1 MWIRNVR
8 AAMRMGIGAVAAA
21 ALWAG
26 SVPAAASTIDL
37 RPHETGRIFSF
48 GPDPG
53 TGFFAQGVV
62 ADDIFLE
69 EIGLLL
75 AGTPDTLAFNV
86 LVTGSRVDG
95 GGALG
100 LAPDLDNILFDSGP
114 NTLTSTDL
122 TNYDWTVGT
131 PVVNGET
138 YFIVIDAYTPPVSS
152 GLGNAA
158 AVNQGIDPV
167 NFYADG
173 EFVFYNPDPGETLAA
188 INTNTWERFSSH
200 DTNMAFRAVFTDH
213 VIPEP
218 ASALILG
225 AGAAVLAWRRRRR

>member
-1 MWIRNVR
+1 MRIRGKHLAGR
-8 AAMRMGIGAVAAA
+8 LGIAVAAA
-21 ALWAG
+21 VLCASAI
-26 SVPAAASTIDL
+26 PATASTIEL
-37 RPHETGRIFSF
+37 RPYETGRIFSF

-75 AGTPDTLAFNV
+75 AGTPDTLVYNV
-86 LVTGSRVDG
+86 LVTGARTDG

-100 LAPDLDNILFDSGP
+100 LAPDFDNILFNSGA
-114 NTLTSTDL
+114 NTLTSTNL

-131 PVVNGET
+131 PVVNGDT
-138 YFIVIDAYTPPVSS
+138 YFIVIDAYTPPVST

-167 NFYADG
+167 HFYADG
-173 EFVFYNPDPGETLAA
+173 EFVFYNPSPGETLAN
-188 INTNTWERFSSH
+188 INTNTWDRLSSH
-200 DTNMAFRAVFTDH
+200 DTTMAFRAVFSDH

-218 ASALILG
+218 ASMVILG
-225 AGAAVLAWRRRRR
+225 AGAAALAWRRRRG